1 VLVVA
6 ASIDGSHELVAV
18 QSLSEI
24 SAAQTSL
31 WAIAAV
37 SLAVAALVM
46 YAAGGVLARRLTA
59 PLVRLERAAES
70 VAAGQFGTQ
79 VEAQGDLE
87 TVSLAR
93 SFNRMSTRVAD
104 AYSAQKAFVA
114 DVSHEIRT
122 PLTSIRGFAEALLD
136 GTVVGEGPQRHAAT
150 VIRDES
156 IRIAEVSDTLL
167 AMAELDAG
175 TVQFARTFVDN
186 RLLADALRGRFAGV
200 ADQKGQRL
208 GIELSAD
215 DRALADQE
223 RLLQALTALV
233 SNAVAYTPSGG
244 TVMVTVGRRGG
255 RVVFAVDDSGPG
267 VPAERRAEVFGR
279 FTRLESSRSARTGG
293 AGLGLAICRRIIES
307 MDGTVAVCDSELGG
321 ARFEID
327 LPAT

>member
-1 VLVVA
+1 
-6 ASIDGSHELVAV
+6 
-18 QSLSEI
+18 
-24 SAAQTSL
+24 
-31 WAIAAV
+31 
-37 SLAVAALVM
+37 
-46 YAAGGVLARRLTA
+46 
-59 PLVRLERAAES
+59 
-70 VAAGQFGTQ
+70 
-79 VEAQGDLE
+79 
-87 TVSLAR
+87 
-93 SFNRMSTRVAD
+93 
-104 AYSAQKAFVA
+104 
-114 DVSHEIRT
+114 
-122 PLTSIRGFAEALLD
+122 
-136 GTVVGEGPQRHAAT
+136 VGEGPQRHAAT